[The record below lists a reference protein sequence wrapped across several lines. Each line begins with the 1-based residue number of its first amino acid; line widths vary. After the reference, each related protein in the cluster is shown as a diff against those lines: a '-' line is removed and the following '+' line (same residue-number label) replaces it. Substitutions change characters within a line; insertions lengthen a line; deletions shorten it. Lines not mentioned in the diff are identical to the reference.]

1 MAPADFARWVL
12 EPVDPCGP
20 PPIWKNALSMPSVHR
35 EPGGSTLADLEAM
48 PGDDGRRYELI
59 DGNIIV
65 SPWPAHYGGISFH
78 LGPIL
83 AQAVPPE
90 HASYRLCGVD
100 LPGEQRVIPDLV
112 VAPHTSIGDQRLR
125 LPVLLVVEIL
135 CGLES
140 RDLILKRTAYASA
153 GVPAYWLIDPDAS
166 TITCLRL
173 EGDDYTTYAEGAVVD
188 VDWPFRVTVD
198 VAVVNLPGHS

>member
-1 MAPADFARWVL
+1 
-12 EPVDPCGP
+12 
-20 PPIWKNALSMPSVHR
+20 MPSVHR

-48 PGDDGRRYELI
+48 PGNDGRRYELI

-83 AQAVPPE
+83 AHAVPAE
-90 HASYRLCGVD
+90 HASYRLCGLD
-100 LPGEQRVIPDLV
+100 LPGEQRVIPDLM

-153 GVPAYWLIDPDAS
+153 GVPAYWLIDPGRVDDHLPAARGRR
-166 TITCLRL
+166 IHDLRRGRGRRRRL
-173 EGDDYTTYAEGAVVD
+173 A
-188 VDWPFRVTVD
+188 
-198 VAVVNLPGHS
+198 LPSQRGRGRREPPRA

>member
-1 MAPADFARWVL
+1 
-12 EPVDPCGP
+12 
-20 PPIWKNALSMPSVHR
+20 MPSVHR

-65 SPWPAHYGGISFH
+65 SPWPAHFGGISFH

-83 AQAVPPE
+83 AHAVPAE
-90 HASYRLCGVD
+90 HASYRLCGLD
-100 LPGEQRVIPDLV
+100 LPSEQRVIPDLV
-112 VAPHTSIGDQRLR
+112 VAPHTSVGDQRLR

-173 EGDDYTTYAEGAVVD
+173 EGDEYTTYADGAVVD
-188 VDWPFRVTVD
+188 VDWPFRVRVD
-198 VAVVNLPGHS
+198 VAAVNRPGHS

>member
-1 MAPADFARWVL
+1 VPPAPT
-12 EPVDPCGP
+12 
-20 PPIWKNALSMPSVHR
+20 WKNAGSMASVHR

-83 AQAVPPE
+83 AHAVPAE
-90 HASYRLCGVD
+90 HASYRLCGLD

-112 VAPHTSIGDQRLR
+112 VAPHSSIGDQRLR

-140 RDLILKRTAYASA
+140 RDLILKRTAYAAA

-166 TITCLRL
+166 TITCMRL

-188 VDWPFRVTVD
+188 VDWPFPVRVD
-198 VAVVNLPGHS
+198 VAAVNLPGHS